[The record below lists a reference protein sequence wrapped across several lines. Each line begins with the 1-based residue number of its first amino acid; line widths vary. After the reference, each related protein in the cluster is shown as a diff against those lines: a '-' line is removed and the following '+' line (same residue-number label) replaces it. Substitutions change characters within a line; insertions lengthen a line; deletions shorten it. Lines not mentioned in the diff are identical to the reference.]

1 VNAGPA
7 LSLPRFDGPLDL
19 LLALV
24 RKNEIEITEIPIAEI
39 TRQYLDYLHRAR
51 ELNID
56 LGADFI
62 YYAALLIQIKSR
74 SLLPTPPDLGGAEP
88 DQREMLIRQLMD
100 RDDVLSGARFLKQK
114 LELAEATWSRPT
126 SGDFEPEALPES
138 GGLDPAL
145 NLVQILR
152 LARQALAAA
161 RTYDLVTPA
170 DTISVAEMCRW
181 LEDRLAVSNAPLEG
195 TALLAEQPDAAH
207 RNTLFLAMLEMAR
220 SSQIRIEQETG
231 FGPVTITPLM

>member
-1 VNAGPA
+1 MSAGPA

-74 SLLPTPPDLGGAEP
+74 SLLPTPPELGRAEP
-88 DQREMLIRQLMD
+88 DPREMLIRQLMD
-100 RDDVLSGARFLKQK
+100 RDEVLRGAGFLKQK
-114 LELAEATWSRPT
+114 LEITEATWSRPAA
-126 SGDFEPEALPES
+126 GDFESEALPEPS
-138 GGLDPAL
+138 TLDPGM

-170 DTISVAEMCRW
+170 DSISVTEMCRW
-181 LEDRLAVSNAPLEG
+181 LEDRLAISGGPLEG

-220 SSQIRIEQETG
+220 SSQIRIEQERG